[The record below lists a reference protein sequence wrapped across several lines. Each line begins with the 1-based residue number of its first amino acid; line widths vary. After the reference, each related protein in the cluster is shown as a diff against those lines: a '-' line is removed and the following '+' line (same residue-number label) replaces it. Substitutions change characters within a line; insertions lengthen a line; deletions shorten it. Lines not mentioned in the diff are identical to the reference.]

1 MNKSPPSKPAA
12 YSKSSLIRPPTL
24 TKALPCEAPEC
35 GRLGFTL
42 CTPSMCVWLWVKRGG
57 VYLSVLTPFGHAHA
71 SDVRGLF
78 VLGTCGTRTSARTRA
93 RARARARQ
101 DGAVCLTENAWM
113 LLNDETDAGVR
124 VQLSRLI
131 NVKGIAWGRTG
142 NANMDRCATV
152 LDPDRDKRYCELCGK
167 MQNLLKCGRCRI
179 SFYCSKDHQKQHWKK
194 HKLTCREA
202 DKTQIVPQTPH
213 QQDKPAD
220 PDRTESSTKPQTHN
234 LATDY
239 LVPCMNK
246 HGICV
251 VDNFLS
257 EELGLSILE
266 DVKALHQTGRFTDG
280 QLVSQKSDSTRDI
293 RGDQI
298 TWIEGKEPGCEKIRF
313 LMSRMDDLVRNCN
326 GKLGNYTIN
335 GRTKVSIDL
344 LTPAYQ
350 GCIICFEELYELPV
364 SVQSAHLKGQYT
376 KTKRSNV
383 TLNHKT
389 TVIRVRL
396 LKKHHLEA
404 E

>member
-1 MNKSPPSKPAA
+1 MIKSPPSKPAA
-12 YSKSSLIRPPTL
+12 YSKSSLIRPPTPNKSITMWSSWMRQTQFRSL
-24 TKALPCEAPEC
+24 HSFNVCVTVSEVRR
-35 GRLGFTL
+35 RLFISFDPL
-42 CTPSMCVWLWVKRGG
+42 
-57 VYLSVLTPFGHAHA
+57 GHAHA
-71 SDVRGLF
+71 NDVRGLF
-78 VLGTCGTRTSARTRA
+78 VLATCGSWTSARTRA
-93 RARARARQ
+93 RARQ
-101 DGAVCLTENAWM
+101 DGDVCLTENAWM

-152 LDPDRDKRYCELCGK
+152 LDPDRDQRYCELCGK
-167 MQNLLKCGRCRI
+167 MENLLKCGRCRI

-194 HKLTCREA
+194 HKVTCREA

-213 QQDKPAD
+213 QQKKPAD

-251 VDNFLS
+251 VDSFLN

-364 SVQSAHLKGQYT
+364 SVQSADLKGQYT

-383 TLNHKT
+383 TLDHKT

-396 LKKHHLEA
+396 LKNIIWKLNK
-404 E
+404 

>member
-1 MNKSPPSKPAA
+1 
-12 YSKSSLIRPPTL
+12 
-24 TKALPCEAPEC
+24 
-35 GRLGFTL
+35 
-42 CTPSMCVWLWVKRGG
+42 MCVWLWVKRGG
-57 VYLSVLTPFGHAHA
+57 VYLSVLTPLATPTRMT
-71 SDVRGLF
+71 VRVLF
-78 VLGTCGTRTSARTRA
+78 VLATCGSWTNART

-113 LLNDETDAGVR
+113 LLYDETDAGVR

-167 MQNLLKCGRCRI
+167 MENLFKVRSVPDFLLLQQGPSEAALEKNTSHLPERLTRPRLCLKLHI
-179 SFYCSKDHQKQHWKK
+179 SRRNQ
-194 HKLTCREA
+194 L
-202 DKTQIVPQTPH
+202 IQTE
-213 QQDKPAD
+213 
-220 PDRTESSTKPQTHN
+220 TESSGTDSSSTTKPQTHN

-344 LTPAYQ
+344 LTPVAS
-350 GCIICFEELYELPV
+350 FV
-364 SVQSAHLKGQYT
+364 LKNCMSYPCQF
-376 KTKRSNV
+376 N
-383 TLNHKT
+383 
-389 TVIRVRL
+389 L
-396 LKKHHLEA
+396 LI
-404 E
+404 